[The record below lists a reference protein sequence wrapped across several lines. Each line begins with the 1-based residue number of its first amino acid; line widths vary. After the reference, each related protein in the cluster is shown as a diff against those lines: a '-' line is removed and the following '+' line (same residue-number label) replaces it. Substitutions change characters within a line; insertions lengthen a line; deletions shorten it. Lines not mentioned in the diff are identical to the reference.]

1 MYMSNFPAAKIR
13 NEFSEIVNRVAFGKE
28 RVGINRRGKVVAA
41 VVPIEDLELLEA
53 LELKMDLNEARA
65 ALKEAKVK
73 GTKSWSK
80 IKSETGL

>member
-1 MYMSNFPAAKIR
+1 MISLPAAKIR
-13 NEFSEIVNRVAFGKE
+13 SEFSDIVNRVAFGKE

-65 ALKEAKVK
+65 ALKKAKTK

-80 IKSETGL
+80 IKAAAGL